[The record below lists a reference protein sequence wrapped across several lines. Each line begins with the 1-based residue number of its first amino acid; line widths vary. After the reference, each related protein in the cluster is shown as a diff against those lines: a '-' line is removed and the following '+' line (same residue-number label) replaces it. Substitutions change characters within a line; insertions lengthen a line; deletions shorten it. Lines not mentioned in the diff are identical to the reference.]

1 MEAGKQKFASF
12 GMNTPEFSFM
22 GRKLWA
28 RVVSVYDGDTMT
40 LVFPV
45 SDCMYKFNARM
56 FGIDT
61 CEMKSKE
68 AANKDLALKA
78 RNRVI
83 ELVTKK
89 PFALQVNAGR
99 KEILRYLEEDVYL
112 VWIECLEFDKYGRV
126 LVKVFP
132 DSNLG
137 PDARTFSDVL
147 IEEKLAY
154 PYFGDTKL
162 SEGGQTMTLL
172 S

>member
-1 MEAGKQKFASF
+1 MESEKRKFASF
-12 GMNTPEFSFM
+12 GTNTPEFSFM

-28 RVVSVYDGDTMT
+28 RVVSIYDGDTLT

-68 AANKDLALKA
+68 AANKTLAIRA

-89 PFALQVNAGR
+89 PLAIAANSAR
-99 KEILRYLEEDVYL
+99 KDIVRYLEEDVYL

-132 DSNLG
+132 DSESE
-137 PDARTFSDVL
+137 AKTFSDVL

-162 SEGGQTMTLL
+162 SENGQTTTLL

>member
-1 MEAGKQKFASF
+1 MEAEKQKFASF
-12 GMNTPEFSFM
+12 GINTPEFSFT

-45 SDCMYKFNARM
+45 SNCMYKFNARM

-68 AANKDLALKA
+68 AANKDLAVKA

-89 PFALQVNAGR
+89 PLAITGNAGR
-99 KEILRYLEEDVYL
+99 KEIVRYLEEDVYL

-132 DSNLG
+132 DSE
-137 PDARTFSDVL
+137 PSSKTFSDIL

-154 PYFGDTKL
+154 PYFGETKL
-162 SEGGQTMTLL
+162 SESGQTNTLL